1 MLSKNLIKKKIKKR
15 VLTFFFIFMKRGK
28 KVTNLKLKSIAVYHG
43 EMVVGND
50 YYVEHF
56 AKQGKDVEHFLSEII
71 GRKRRYMIDS
81 TKENSLTMAL
91 TAVESALKKAD
102 LTGEDIDM
110 IIYSAC
116 MPEYVVPP
124 SSIHV
129 HNAINGK
136 KQCICFDINAVCA
149 GMTVSLDMINRYMQ
163 SSDLIKRALIV
174 GADYV
179 NILLNQTNEF
189 CYGHYGDASCAIILE
204 KTDEACGIIGS
215 KCYVN
220 SCEHNNILF
229 PGCGT
234 SNIPQTEDKEKWRLN
249 WIPFENVSLERA
261 YKSMTELLDENNLTV
276 DDIKMFCFS
285 QYALSNVKTLREML
299 GIGEE
304 RSIFIG
310 DEYGYTGTSSPFI
323 ALYESIEKGFVKRGD
338 HVMFWTIGAGSQ
350 NIALLFKY

>member
-1 MLSKNLIKKKIKKR
+1 MA
-15 VLTFFFIFMKRGK
+15 
-28 KVTNLKLKSIAVYHG
+28 NLKLKSIAVYHG
-43 EMVVGND
+43 ENVVSND
-50 YYVEHF
+50 FYVEHF
-56 AKQGKDVEHFLSEII
+56 AKQGKDVEHFLSDVI
-71 GRKRRYMIDS
+71 GRDKRYMIDS

-91 TAVESALKKAD
+91 TAVESALNKAD

-124 SSIHV
+124 SSIYV
-129 HNAINGK
+129 HNAIKGK

-149 GMTVSLDMINRYMQ
+149 GMTLSLDMVSKYMQ
-163 SSDLIKRALIV
+163 SSDLIKRVLIV

-179 NILLNQTNEF
+179 NILLNQSNEF
-189 CYGHYGDASCAIILE
+189 CYGHYGDASCAIIIE
-204 KTDEACGIIGS
+204 KTDEDCGILGS
-215 KCYVN
+215 KCYIN
-220 SCEHNNILF
+220 SCEHKNITF
-229 PGCGT
+229 PACGV
-234 SNIPQTEDKEKWRLN
+234 SNISRTDDKEKWLLD
-249 WIPFENVSLERA
+249 WIPFENVSLDRA
-261 YKSMTELLDENNLTV
+261 FNSMNELLAENNLTK

-285 QYALSNVKTLREML
+285 QYALCNVNTLREML
-299 GIGEE
+299 DIEEE

-323 ALYESIEKGFVKRGD
+323 ALYESIERGIVKRGD